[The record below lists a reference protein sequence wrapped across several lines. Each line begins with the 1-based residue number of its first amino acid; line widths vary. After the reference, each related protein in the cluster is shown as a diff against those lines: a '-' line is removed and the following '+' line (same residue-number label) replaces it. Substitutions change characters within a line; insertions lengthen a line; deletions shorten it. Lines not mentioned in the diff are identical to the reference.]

1 MWPQGMGLEE
11 KLYSVL
17 PVHICVIIFFM
28 DSKTVGNF

>member
-1 MWPQGMGLEE
+1 MWPHGMGMEE

-17 PVHICVIIFFM
+17 PVHIFAIIFFK